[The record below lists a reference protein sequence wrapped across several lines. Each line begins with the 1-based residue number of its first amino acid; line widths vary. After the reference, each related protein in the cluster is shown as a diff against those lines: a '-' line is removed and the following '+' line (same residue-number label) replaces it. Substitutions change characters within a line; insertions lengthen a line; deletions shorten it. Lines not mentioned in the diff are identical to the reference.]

1 MGGKS
6 RKGTGG
12 VSKKLIDSL
21 KNGTYSSGKKKSCI
35 NIPKD
40 DKDKPK
46 TIFE

>member
-6 RKGTGG
+6 RKGGG

-21 KNGTYSSGKKKSCI
+21 KNGTYSTGKKKCV

-46 TIFE
+46 SIFE